1 VEQLLP
7 YYERELGLFRQYTR
21 EFSSRYPKAAGRLL
35 IAGETCEDPHI
46 ERLIQSVA
54 LLTARVAKRL
64 DDAYPQ
70 FTHSLLDT
78 LYPHYLRPF
87 PSCSIVRIAADE
99 APGGGQLDQVA
110 HVARGTVLR
119 SQPVQGVACKFTSTY
134 DVTLAPLVI
143 SRLHFSP
150 ILDAPPGLRLPAG
163 ASALLS
169 IQFTSS
175 SDNYHLNQPDFAR
188 LRLFADG
195 EPSVRA
201 ALLDAL
207 FLRGAGA
214 YVALDE
220 HSPWQA
226 VDGTPLAPAG
236 YAEDD
241 ALIPISARSHP
252 ALRLLTEYFAFP
264 EKFHFIDIGWS
275 LLTPLLP
282 KQCRQFT
289 LHLPLKG
296 VRSDSHE
303 ARLLSGVSHDNLLLG
318 CTPVVNLF
326 AKSGVPIRLTHTE
339 PDYALVADATHA
351 FAYDIHSI
359 EAVTVVRKDETGERL
374 SSFLPLYASLQGAQA
389 EYGQESG
396 QEPGQ
401 YWLARRD
408 ETVAAISPG
417 HEMRLSLIDPQFSPS
432 SAACATVSTQLLCSN
447 RDLSV
452 QLHYGLPGGD
462 LLAEDVPDGI
472 PARFL
477 RKPSPSMRFLAD
489 THWRLIAHLSLNY
502 SSLTQA
508 GLGEFQKMLSLY
520 DLPRSP
526 ATQRLIQGIVTLEH
540 GSTRAWMPTVPFPTL
555 MPGIAI
561 RLGIDEQAFVGS
573 SIYIFAQVLQRY
585 FALNSQL
592 NCFSQLTL
600 LSHRSG
606 EELLRCPERSAD
618 ATPA

>member
-1 VEQLLP
+1 MEHLLP

-35 IAGETCEDPHI
+35 IAGETCEDPHV

-70 FTHSLLDT
+70 FTESLLET

-87 PSCSIVRIAADE
+87 PSCSIVRIASDD
-99 APGGGQLDQVA
+99 APAGAQLAGLA
-110 HVARGTVLR
+110 HIARGTVLR
-119 SQPVQGVACKFTSTY
+119 SQPVQGVACKFSSAY
-134 DVTLAPLVI
+134 EVTVVPLTI
-143 SRLHFSP
+143 AHLHFSP
-150 ILDAPPGLRLPAG
+150 LIDAPPGLRLPDG
-163 ASALLS
+163 ASAMLS
-169 IQFTSS
+169 IQFASS
-175 SDNYHLNQPDFAR
+175 SDHYHLEQAGLST
-188 LRLFADG
+188 LRVFADG

-214 YVALDE
+214 YVALDG
-220 HSPWQA
+220 HGPWQA
-226 VDGTPLAPAG
+226 VDGPLLTPAG
-236 YAEDD
+236 YADD
-241 ALIPISARSHP
+241 EALLPVSARSHP

-264 EKFHFIDIGWS
+264 EKFQFFDIAWA
-275 LLTPLLP
+275 LLAPLLP
-282 KQCRQFT
+282 PHCRQFT

-296 VRSDSHE
+296 MRSDSHE
-303 ARLLSGVSHDNLLLG
+303 ARLLSGVSRDNLLLG

-339 PDYALVADATHA
+339 PDYALLADATHA
-351 FAYDIHSI
+351 FAYDIHGI
-359 EAVTVVRKDETGERL
+359 EAVTVVRKDEAGERL
-374 SSFLPLYASLQGAQA
+374 STFLPLYAALHDAQA
-389 EYGQESG
+389 EHGQEH
-396 QEPGQ
+396 GQ

-408 ETVAAISPG
+408 EAVAAISPG
-417 HEMRLSLIDPQFSPS
+417 HEMRLSLIDQQFSPGN
-432 SAACATVSTQLLCSN
+432 AACATVSTQLLCSN
-447 RDLSV
+447 RDLPT

-472 PARFL
+472 PVRFL
-477 RKPSPSMRFLAD
+477 RKPSPSVRFDAD
-489 THWRLIAHLSLNY
+489 SGAHWRLISHLSLNY

-508 GLGEFQKMLSLY
+508 GLGEFQKMLNLY

-561 RLGIDEQAFVGS
+561 RLGIDEQAFVGH
-573 SIYIFAQVLQRY
+573 SIYLFAQVLQRY

-592 NCFSQLTL
+592 NCFTQLTL
-600 LSHRSG
+600 LSRRSG
-606 EELLRCPERSAD
+606 EELIRCPARSAD

>member
-1 VEQLLP
+1 MEQLLP

-35 IAGETCEDPHI
+35 IAGETCEDPHV

-70 FTHSLLDT
+70 FTHSLLET

-87 PSCSIVRIAADE
+87 PSCSIMRIAADE
-99 APGGGQLDQVA
+99 APAGNQLAQVA
-110 HVARGTVLR
+110 HIARGTVLR
-119 SQPVQGVACKFTSTY
+119 SQPVQGVACKFTSAY
-134 DVTLAPLVI
+134 DVTLAPLAI

-150 ILDAPPGLRLPAG
+150 IIDAPPGLRLPDG

-175 SDNYHLNQPDFAR
+175 SDNYYLDQAGFSN

-207 FLRGAGA
+207 FLHGAGA

-220 HSPWQA
+220 HGPWQA
-226 VDGTPLAPAG
+226 IEGTPLAPAG
-236 YAEDD
+236 YADDD
-241 ALIPISARSHP
+241 ALIPVSARSHP

-264 EKFHFIDIGWS
+264 EKFHFIDIAWS
-275 LLTPLLP
+275 LLAPLLP

-303 ARLLSGVSHDNLLLG
+303 ARLLSGVSRDNLLPG

-359 EAVTVVRKDETGERL
+359 EAVTLVRKDETGERL
-374 SSFLPLYASLQGAQA
+374 STFLPLYASLPGPQA
-389 EYGQESG
+389 EH
-396 QEPGQ
+396 GQ

-408 ETVAAISPG
+408 EAVAAISPG
-417 HEMRLSLIDPQFSPS
+417 HETRLSLIDPQFSQS

-447 RDLSV
+447 RDLPT

-477 RKPSPSMRFLAD
+477 RKPTSSVRFLAD
-489 THWRLIAHLSLNY
+489 NGAHWRLIAHLSLNY

-508 GLGEFQKMLSLY
+508 GLGEFQKMLGLY

-526 ATQRLIQGIVTLEH
+526 TTQRLIQGIVTLEH

-561 RLGIDEQAFVGS
+561 RLGIDEQAFVGN

-606 EELLRCPERSAD
+606 EELIRCPERSAD

>member
-1 VEQLLP
+1 MEQLLP

-35 IAGETCEDPHI
+35 IAGETCEDPHV

-99 APGGGQLDQVA
+99 APGGGQLDQVT

-119 SQPVQGVACKFTSTY
+119 TQPVQGVACKFTSTY
-134 DVTLAPLVI
+134 DVTLAPLAI

-150 ILDAPPGLRLPAG
+150 VIDAPPGLRLPAG

-303 ARLLSGVSHDNLLLG
+303 ARLLSGVSRDNLLLG

-359 EAVTVVRKDETGERL
+359 AAVTVVRKDETGERL
-374 SSFLPLYASLQGAQA
+374 SRFLPLYASLQGAQA
-389 EYGQESG
+389 DYGQERG
-396 QEPGQ
+396 QEHGQ

-447 RDLSV
+447 RDLPV

-477 RKPSPSMRFLAD
+477 RKPSPSMRFLTD